1 MRVMGNQ
8 AVMDPSQMEK
18 VVLEQMQSRKLKHE
32 MMNEDRKLSK
42 EARSLKR
49 KNKLL
54 KENVDTTST
63 SSVSVA
69 LFLVKGMGHPYHRAK
84 VDFNAQQMEI
94 TGGVLECFD
103 EDGSEDGVNLS
114 LVIAEGGTKAI
125 KKYIRLMMVRMKWK
139 GEQFVNESD
148 EEDEDNIEEEEN
160 TGEKGGTK
168 KVSCCFILQ
177 YIFWLIRISDTSP

>member
-1 MRVMGNQ
+1 M
-8 AVMDPSQMEK
+8 
-18 VVLEQMQSRKLKHE
+18 
-32 MMNEDRKLSK
+32 
-42 EARSLKR
+42 
-49 KNKLL
+49 
-54 KENVDTTST
+54 
-63 SSVSVA
+63 
-69 LFLVKGMGHPYHRAK
+69 
-84 VDFNAQQMEI
+84 
-94 TGGVLECFD
+94 ECFD

-168 KVSCCFILQ
+168 KVSCSFILQ
-177 YIFWLIRISDTSP
+177 YIFG